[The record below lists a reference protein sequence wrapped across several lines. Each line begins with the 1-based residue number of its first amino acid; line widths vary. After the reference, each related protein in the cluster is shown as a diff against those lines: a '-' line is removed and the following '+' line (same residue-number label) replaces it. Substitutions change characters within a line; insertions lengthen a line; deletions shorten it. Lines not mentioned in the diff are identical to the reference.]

1 MEELEAIK
9 EAEET
14 ALKQAELAAEEA
26 AKGLFDLDEV
36 SLHTNDEDHIETPS
50 TRSLSRDDKSS
61 PENSKTANSS
71 AGSFQ
76 NPTQPLSARIKPN
89 SGLRG
94 HEAGMTDSAI
104 QRHVRLIIITYNFV
118 ILYTN
123 TRANVY
129 GFHHFTTLWSHLFLL
144 SLVFTPLKA
153 LWPFKGKN
161 QLL

>member
-61 PENSKTANSS
+61 PENSKTA
-71 AGSFQ
+71 
-76 NPTQPLSARIKPN
+76 
-89 SGLRG
+89 
-94 HEAGMTDSAI
+94 
-104 QRHVRLIIITYNFV
+104 
-118 ILYTN
+118 
-123 TRANVY
+123 
-129 GFHHFTTLWSHLFLL
+129 LFRE
-144 SLVFTPLKA
+144 F
-153 LWPFKGKN
+153 
-161 QLL
+161 